1 MAAKQMMYNMEARQ
15 KILTGISKLSK
26 AVSSTLGPC
35 GRNVILDKK
44 FGSPAITK
52 DGVSVAKE
60 IELPCPFE
68 NMGAQM
74 VREVA
79 SKTSDVAG
87 DGTTTATLLAEAI
100 YREGLKNVT
109 AGANPMA
116 IKRGIDKATK
126 AVVDAI
132 AKQAKKVKD
141 PSEIAQVAAISANGE
156 AEIGSII
163 SDAMDKVGKDGT
175 ITVEEAKTLETTLDV
190 VEGMQFDKG
199 YLSPYFVTNAEE
211 MECVLE
217 NPYILIFEKKISS
230 LNDMLPLLQNVAK
243 SGKPLMIIA
252 EDVEGEAL
260 ATLVVNKLRGT
271 LQVCAVKAPGF
282 GDRRKAMLEDIAI
295 LTGGQMISEDL
306 GIKLENVEIGQLG
319 RAKKVTVDKDNTTIV
334 EGGGKTSDIQGR
346 VALIKKQIEETSS
359 DYDREKLQ
367 ERLAKLAGGVAII
380 KVGAPTEAAMKEK
393 KDRVDDALHATRA
406 AVEEG
411 IVAGGG
417 VALIRCQ
424 KALEAVEV
432 CGDEKVGVAIIRK
445 SLEAPLRQLVEN
457 AGLEAALI
465 VENVKNGKGAYG
477 YNVATGAYTDLVK
490 DGVLDPAKVTR
501 SALQNA
507 ASIAGLLLITE
518 CMVTEIPEK
527 KEAPAGGPGGGMG
540 GMGGMDM

>member
-1 MAAKQMMYNMEARQ
+1 MAAKQMMYDMEARQ
-15 KILTGISKLSK
+15 KILSGIAKLSK
-26 AVSSTLGPC
+26 AVSTTLGPC

-44 FGSPAITK
+44 FGSPTITK

-79 SKTSDVAG
+79 SKTSDIAG

-126 AVVDAI
+126 AVVEAI

-141 PSEIAQVAAISANGE
+141 PSEIAQVATISANGE
-156 AEIGSII
+156 AEIGEII
-163 SDAMDKVGKDGT
+163 SEAMDKVGKDGT

-211 MECVLE
+211 MECALE

-230 LNDMLPLLQNVAK
+230 LNDMLPLLQGVAK
-243 SGKPLMIIA
+243 TGKPLMIIA

-295 LTGGQMISEDL
+295 LTGGKMISEDL
-306 GIKLENVEIGQLG
+306 GIKLENVEITDLG
-319 RAKKVTVDKDNTTIV
+319 RAKKITVDKDNTTIV
-334 EGGGKTSDIQGR
+334 EGNGKTSDIQAR

-367 ERLAKLAGGVAII
+367 ERLAKLAGGVAVI
-380 KVGAPTEAAMKEK
+380 KVGAATEAAMKEK

-424 KALEAVEV
+424 KALDSVQTV
-432 CGDEKVGVAIIRK
+432 GDEKVGVAIISK
-445 SLEAPLRQLVEN
+445 CLEAPLRQLVAN

-465 VENVKNGKGAYG
+465 VENVKNGKNSYG
-477 YNVATGAYTDLVK
+477 YNVATGVYEDLVK
-490 DGVLDPAKVTR
+490 AGVLDPAKVTR

-527 KEAPAGGPGGGMG
+527 KEAPAGGHP